1 MTKSKTERYPKP
13 TCNGKHPE
21 PTCAGMHIPAKKGQ
35 RCGRCGKEG
44 VCNWEDED

>member
-1 MTKSKTERYPKP
+1 MTKPKKEP
-13 TCNGKHPE
+13 IEPIE